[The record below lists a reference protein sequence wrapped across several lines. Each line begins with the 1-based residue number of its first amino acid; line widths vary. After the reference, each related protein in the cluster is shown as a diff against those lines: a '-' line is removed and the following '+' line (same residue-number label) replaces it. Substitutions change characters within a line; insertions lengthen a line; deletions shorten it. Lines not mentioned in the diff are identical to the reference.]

1 MWIETVNQPAA
12 AGGSIKPRVERSETL
27 GNAAKVFQARE
38 TGDRGSSVAFCR
50 PLRGLVIIKRRNP
63 GFHFAPPWALR
74 FRLLR
79 RLIVA
84 FLFNSISLRLFVR
97 LILLFSFAVSLGA
110 TAPAAFAQSKPD
122 KDYLVYVLSEAADK
136 ISLIRFGPGG
146 ARIDHEVPTGDM
158 PIDID
163 GPHGIAIS
171 HDKEFYYVSLAHGRP
186 FGSVWKYSTRDD
198 RVLGRT
204 TLGLFPATMDLSPD
218 GSLLYVVNFNLHGD
232 MVPSSVSV
240 VATEPMLEVARIQT
254 CAMPHGSRL
263 NPQGTK
269 HYSACMM
276 DDLLV
281 EIDTGTLKVSRHFLL
296 TKGREM
302 GMSGPPVAAKTTMG
316 SMKGPQPAANAR
328 HMDMGGHGMEPPKP
342 GDVSC
347 SPTWAQ
353 PSVVGS
359 SIFVACNKSDEIVE
373 VDAVKWKVRRRIPA
387 RPGVYN
393 LAITKDGTRLLATNK
408 RSQSVSVF
416 DLKTSRELA
425 NIPTRRRVLH
435 GVVVSPDDRY
445 AFVSVEGV
453 GSEPGTV
460 EIIDLATLKI
470 VASLD
475 VAEEAAG
482 IEFLKTEPAK

>member
-1 MWIETVNQPAA
+1 M
-12 AGGSIKPRVERSETL
+12 SKKP
-27 GNAAKVFQARE
+27 NHRE
-38 TGDRGSSVAFCR
+38 VRGVCSSLITHHLS
-50 PLRGLVIIKRRNP
+50 PLPL
-63 GFHFAPPWALR
+63 L

-79 RLIVA
+79 RLVDA
-84 FLFNSISLRLFVR
+84 FLCEPISSRQFAGLVT
-97 LILLFSFAVSLGA
+97 LFSVVVLLGTAPGA
-110 TAPAAFAQSKPD
+110 TFAQQAKPD
-122 KDYLVYVLSEAADK
+122 KDYLVYVLSEAADT

-171 HDKEFYYVSLAHGRP
+171 RDQEFYYVSLAHGRP
-186 FGSVWKYSTRDD
+186 FGSVWKYSTKDD
-198 RVLGRT
+198 RFLGRT

-240 VATEPMLEVARIQT
+240 VATQPMLEVARIQT

-276 DDLLV
+276 DDMLV

-302 GMSGPPVAAKTTMG
+302 GMNGPPAPKTMG
-316 SMKGPQPAANAR
+316 TSKGSKPPTNAR

-353 PSVVGS
+353 PSTTGS

-373 VDAVKWKVRRRIPA
+373 VDAAKWLVKRRIPA

-408 RSQSVSVF
+408 RDQSVSVF
-416 DLKTSRELA
+416 DLKTSREVA
-425 NIPTRRRVLH
+425 NIPTRRKVLH

-460 EIIDLATLKI
+460 EIIDLAALKI
-470 VASLD
+470 VASVD
-475 VAEEAAG
+475 VAEQAAG
-482 IEFLKTEPAK
+482 IEFLRTESAK